1 MQKICRV
8 FLRENGCWSVFP
20 QTKNNTNNFLKN
32 PSKTH
37 KVNSLGNAHRER
49 VLVGNAHPTY
59 IFKNQTGILYHLL
72 TLIFLEV
79 GDLRYY

>member
-37 KVNSLGNAHRER
+37 KVNSLGIAHQNPDI
-49 VLVGNAHPTY
+49 VGIAHPT
-59 IFKNQTGILYHLL
+59 I
-72 TLIFLEV
+72 
-79 GDLRYY
+79 LRYCMATPRKLSEII